1 MKKIYIPNPCSE
13 SWETMSSHEQGKFC
27 SVCSK
32 CVVDF
37 TQKKSE
43 EIEYVFKEKQGEDIC
58 GRFFSHQ
65 LDKDVE
71 KSEKLKRWLLKY
83 IPRNFQKSRMTLA
96 AFSLILFLAG
106 CAKPKEKAHAI
117 IGETKIEEDSI
128 PKNDDYVV
136 GAAVVRNDSVDKMF
150 QKDSLKLKHHK

>member
-37 TQKKSE
+37 TEKKSQ
-43 EIEYVFKEKQGEDIC
+43 EIEYVFKEKQGTDIC
-58 GRFFSHQ
+58 GRFFIHQ
-65 LDKDVE
+65 LDNE
-71 KSEKLKRWLLKY
+71 AEETEKLKNRFLKY
-83 IPRNFQKSRMTLA
+83 VPQNFQNSRVTLA
-96 AFSLILFLAG
+96 VFSLIIFLVG
-106 CAKPKEKAHAI
+106 CSKPKEEACAT

-136 GAAVVRNDSVDKMF
+136 GAPMVRNDSVANIL
-150 QKDSLKLKHHK
+150 QKDSLKLKDPK